1 MMVED
6 YFFIV
11 DMWMIEEMSGLQEAA
26 ANDYDCAGQSQMLH
40 NV

>member
-1 MMVED
+1 MVED

-11 DMWMIEEMSGLQEAA
+11 DMWMIEMSGLQEAA

-40 NV
+40 NVW